1 MDDEGQRPPGTIGT
15 LWAAPEKKL
24 GAEPKQL
31 DLWPVTQSAT
41 NAAVGSEE
49 EGAAFVDEGA
59 PTRAS
64 DQRAK
69 FLPMIIPT
77 AASARD
83 HDMRAP
89 RRDAFEMSAALTGAP
104 WLHPALVTAALAVAL
119 GVGWI
124 AGASS
129 SRFFAPA
136 PAATPA
142 QQASAPS
149 CARDAGQEI
158 ACAAKTDRQAM
169 AGAAAKAAAPGAA
182 AGNRWHERSRSPRL
196 ASATANKDPSTT
208 NSIALAAAATQERA
222 KVFSRPAMLET
233 RPTTVEGWTIREV
246 AGGTVVLDGPS
257 GAWRAAQGDT
267 VPGVGRIDSIVRW
280 GSRWIVATTK
290 GLISTQD

>member
-1 MDDEGQRPPGTIGT
+1 
-15 LWAAPEKKL
+15 
-24 GAEPKQL
+24 
-31 DLWPVTQSAT
+31 
-41 NAAVGSEE
+41 
-49 EGAAFVDEGA
+49 
-59 PTRAS
+59 
-64 DQRAK
+64 
-69 FLPMIIPT
+69 
-77 AASARD
+77 
-83 HDMRAP
+83 
-89 RRDAFEMSAALTGAP
+89 MSAAFAGAP
-104 WLHPALVTAALAVAL
+104 WLHPALVTGALAVAL

-136 PAATPA
+136 PAATPV

-149 CARDAGQEI
+149 CARESGQEI

-169 AGAAAKAAAPGAA
+169 AGAAVKAAAPGASDV
-182 AGNRWHERSRSPRL
+182 NRWHERSRSPRL
-196 ASATANKDPSTT
+196 ASAAGNKDPSTT
-208 NSIALAAAATQERA
+208 NSIAPAATQERT
-222 KVFSRPAMLET
+222 KVFSRPAAVPET

-280 GSRWIVATTK
+280 GSRWIVATSK